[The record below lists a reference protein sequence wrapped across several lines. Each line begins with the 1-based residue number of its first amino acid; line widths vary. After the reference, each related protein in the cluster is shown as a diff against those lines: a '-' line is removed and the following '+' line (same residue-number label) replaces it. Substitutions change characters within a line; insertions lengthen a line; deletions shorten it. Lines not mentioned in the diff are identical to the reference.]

1 MQELRMMR
9 LTALAVLASLALRPQ
24 GPPEPG
30 PIRLEKE
37 ARIVLL
43 GGGPGARMIHFGH
56 FETEIHLRH
65 PDHRLVVRNMCDEG
79 NTPSFRPHSARKNQ
93 LGFPGAEK
101 FALRY
106 GDGRLAPGEGFFP
119 TEEEWLAQLKPDVL
133 IAFFGFNESFQGMAG
148 LEPFREELD
157 AFVRHTL
164 AQKYNGAAPPRLVL
178 VSPTAI
184 QDLSASM
191 DVPDGKTHNPVLAAY
206 ASVLESVARAHGV
219 RFIDAFHAS
228 QAWFRES
235 KAPLTI
241 DGVLLNDAG
250 DRKLAEFLAERLFG
264 PAPAAADRHRDR
276 VRRAVLD
283 KDWCWLNDFKIPNG
297 VHAYGRRHNPYGPAN
312 YPFEIEKVRQMTAL
326 RDRAIW
332 AALRGETL
340 DVAALDAQT
349 RPLPPVE
356 TNFKRPIK
364 FLYGAD
370 ALASL
375 RTAPGYKVELWAS
388 EKEFPHLANPVQL
401 SFDNRGRL
409 WVAVMPSYPH
419 WRPGDPLPDDKLL
432 ILEDTDGDGRADKET
447 VFADRLHLP
456 LGFELAPEGV
466 YVSQGRDLV
475 LLKDTDGDDRADVR
489 EVVLSG
495 FDDHDTHH
503 AISAFCADPSGAI
516 FMCEGVFLRTSVETP
531 YGPVRGTDGGFFRFD
546 PRRRHLE
553 RHAQL
558 SIPNPWG
565 VAFDDWGQ
573 HFFLHTSGPNLEWML
588 PGSVRPRYGVA
599 TPASAD
605 LIEPAHRV
613 RPTSGLEFVSS
624 RHFPDEVQGDL
635 LLNNAIG
642 FLGTK
647 QHRVSEEGT
656 GYRLRWRQDLLVSS
670 DPNFRPVD
678 LEFAPDGSLFIVD
691 WHNPLV
697 GHMQHNARDPNR
709 DHTHGRIYRITYP
722 AKPLVPPAVI
732 HGAPVARLLEN
743 LKLPEYRSR
752 YRTRRELRGRK
763 PEEVLPALTRW
774 VADLRPSEAAY
785 EHHLLEAL
793 WVTWGFNRVDE
804 GLLRRLL
811 ESKDHRVR
819 AAAVRVLRYNG
830 HRLPD
835 QTERLARAAADPHG
849 RVRLEAIAAA
859 SWIGREAGLRVL
871 EAVPPESASD
881 PWIRDALRTARAH
894 LRNEPAEDKPSV
906 RVPDRLKGAAR
917 DLYVRGA
924 EIYARDGHCGTCHQ
938 PDGQG
943 LELSGFPPLAESPWV
958 TSDEER
964 LIKLTLHGMAGPIE
978 VKGKVYPGLTPMTPF
993 GGLLS
998 DDEIAAV
1005 LTYVRNSFGNEAPPV
1020 SPARVREVR
1029 EATRGRAGF
1038 YTAQELLDPAA
1049 AARTAAPPGRAF
1061 VRTWTMEDF
1070 KGAFDAPLRG
1080 RDFERGKRMFEV
1092 AGCAQCHNVRG
1103 EGAHVG
1109 ADLSRAADEYPGA
1122 ELLRQ
1127 ILEPSARIKDPYRVV
1142 RLLLKDGRRVT
1153 GMIVRREEETLHLAE
1168 NLQEPGKTVAVRK
1181 ADIERMVPSDLSP
1194 MPSGLLSILEREE
1207 ILDLV
1212 AFIAAQGN
1220 PDHPAFRR

>member
-1 MQELRMMR
+1 MMR
-9 LTALAVLASLALRPQ
+9 LAALAVLVPLAFRPQ
-24 GPPEPG
+24 GDPQPAPL
-30 PIRLEKE
+30 RLEPD
-37 ARIVLL
+37 ARIVLI
-43 GGGPGARMIHFGH
+43 GGGPGARMIHFGN
-56 FETEIHLRH
+56 FETELHLRH
-65 PDHRLVVRNMCDEG
+65 PEHRLVVRNMCDEG
-79 NTPSFRPHSARKNQ
+79 NTPAFRPHSARKNQ

-106 GDGRLAPGEGFFP
+106 AEGRLAPGEGFFP
-119 TEEEWLAQLKPDVL
+119 TDEEWLALLKADVL

-184 QDLSASM
+184 QDLSATM
-191 DVPDGKTHNPVLAAY
+191 DVPDGKTQNSVLAAY
-206 ASVLESVARAHGV
+206 TSVLEAVARKHGV
-219 RFIDAFHAS
+219 LFADAFHAS
-228 QAWFRES
+228 QAWYRES
-235 KAPLTI
+235 RTPLTV
-241 DGVLLNDAG
+241 DGVLLNEEG
-250 DRKLAEFLAERLFG
+250 DRKLAKFLAERLFG
-264 PAPAAADRHRDR
+264 PGPAPAEGRRDR

-312 YPFEIEKVRQMTAL
+312 YPFEIEKVRQMTEI

-332 AALRGETL
+332 AALKGETL
-340 DVAALDAQT
+340 DVAALDART

-364 FLYGAD
+364 FLYGEE
-370 ALASL
+370 ALATFC
-375 RTAPGYKVELWAS
+375 TAPGYKIELWAS
-388 EKEFPHLANPVQL
+388 EKEFPRLANPVQL
-401 SFDNRGRL
+401 SFDNKGRL
-409 WVAVMPSYPH
+409 WVATMPSYPH

-432 ILEDTDGDGRADKET
+432 ILEDTDGDGRADRET

-466 YVSQGRDLV
+466 YVAHGRDLL
-475 LLKDTDGDDRADVR
+475 LLKDTDGDDRADAR

-573 HFFLHTSGPNLEWML
+573 HFFLHTSSPNLEWML

-599 TPASAD
+599 TPGSAD

-613 RPTSGLEFVSS
+613 RPTSGVEFVSS

-635 LLNNAIG
+635 LLNNNIG

-647 QHRVSEEGT
+647 QHRVTEEGT
-656 GYRLRWRQDLLVSS
+656 GYRLRWRQDLVVSS

-678 LEFAPDGSLFIVD
+678 LEFAPDGSLFLVD
-691 WHNPLV
+691 WHNPLI
-697 GHMQHNARDPNR
+697 GHMQHSARDPNR
-709 DHTHGRIYRITYP
+709 DHIHGRIYRITYP
-722 AKPLVPPAVI
+722 AKPLLKPPAV
-732 HGAPVARLLEN
+732 HGAPIPQLLEN
-743 LKLPEYRSR
+743 LKLPEYRTR
-752 YRTRRELRGRK
+752 YRTRRELRGRR
-763 PEEVLPALTRW
+763 PEDVLPALARW
-774 VADLRPSEAAY
+774 VEGLRPSEPNY

-804 GLLRRLL
+804 ALLHRLL
-811 ESKDHRVR
+811 ESKDPRVR
-819 AAAVRVLRYNG
+819 AAAVRVLRYNVS
-830 HRLPD
+830 RVADAVEL
-835 QTERLARAAADPHG
+835 LVRAARDPHG

-859 SWIGREAGLRVL
+859 SWLDRDAGLQVL
-871 EAVPPESASD
+871 DAVPAESASD
-881 PWIRDALRTARAH
+881 PWIRDPLRIARAH
-894 LRNEPAEDKPSV
+894 LRNESLQETPAVQAPA
-906 RVPDRLKGAAR
+906 RLQGTAR
-917 DLYVRGA
+917 ALYLRGA
-924 EIYARDGHCGTCHQ
+924 EIYAREGHCGTCHQ

-943 LELSGFPPLAESPWV
+943 LELSGFPPLAASPWV
-958 TSDEER
+958 TGDEER
-964 LIKLTLHGMAGPIE
+964 LIKLTLHGMVGPIE
-978 VKGKVYPGLTPMTPF
+978 VNGKLYPGTTPMTPF
-993 GGLLS
+993 AGLLS
-998 DDEIAAV
+998 DDEVAAV

-1020 SPARVREVR
+1020 SPARVRQVR
-1029 EATRGRAGF
+1029 EATKDRAGF
-1038 YTAQELLDPAA
+1038 YTAAELLDPSSRPAPAAA
-1049 AARTAAPPGRAF
+1049 AARKF
-1061 VRTWTMEDF
+1061 VRMWTMDDF

-1080 RDFERGKRMFEV
+1080 RNFERGKRLFE
-1092 AGCAQCHNVRG
+1092 ATGCAQCHNLRG

-1109 ADLSRAADEYPGA
+1109 ADLTRAADEYRGA

-1127 ILEPSARIKDPYRVV
+1127 ILEPSARIKDEYRVV
-1142 RLLLKDGRRVT
+1142 RILLKDGRRVT
-1153 GMIVRREEETLHLAE
+1153 GMVVRREAETLHVAE
-1168 NLQEPGKTVAVRK
+1168 NLQEPAKTVAVRK

-1194 MPSGLLSILEREE
+1194 MPSGLLSTLERDEV
-1207 ILDLV
+1207 LDLV
-1212 AFIAAQGN
+1212 AFIAAKGN
-1220 PDHPAFRR
+1220 PEDPAFRR